1 MARFSSLV
9 YGQLPS
15 REPTWQILEE
25 VERVAREGE
34 RSVAQV
40 AIRCKYSITVDN
52 FNIFTIVINIVIIV
66 IIVILSISIIIII

>member
-9 YGQLPS
+9 YGAVVYGQLSS
-15 REPTWQILEE
+15 REQTWQILEE

-40 AIRCKYSITVDN
+40 AIR
-52 FNIFTIVINIVIIV
+52 
-66 IIVILSISIIIII
+66 